1 LLGRLSL
8 HLSLATPPEYA
19 ANCSP
24 NNKEK
29 LMTKKDYQ
37 LIAQAIADTW
47 CDAAAQLA
55 IAENIAKALADT
67 NPLFDR
73 DRFLAMCGVA

>member
-1 LLGRLSL
+1 
-8 HLSLATPPEYA
+8 
-19 ANCSP
+19 
-24 NNKEK
+24 
-29 LMTKKDYQ
+29 MTRKDYQ

-67 NPLFDR
+67 NPFFDR
-73 DRFLAMCGVA
+73 DRFLAMCGVL